1 MVAATEPTII
11 QSAVL
16 KAEMLTDE
24 AVRTGALKRNPEKKG
39 NNGELS
45 RDRSVRNV
53 NKRSRTGRAFATTT
67 SDPVKKEYTGSTPKD
82 CMVGPRMVNPVNARN
97 LTAAR
102 GACFECGGTYHYKA
116 AYPRLIR
123 APEQKDIEPNNLGFT
138 YEIEIASGQL
148 VEINKVIRH
157 CKLEIEGHIFDIDLI
172 PFGHGSFDV
181 IVMMDWLSKHKAKIV
196 CHEKVV
202 RIPLPRGETLRVL
215 GERPEEKVRHLMSA
229 KAKEQKLKGIAVVH
243 KFSKFLGYVINGNDI
258 HVDPSKTEAVRNWE
272 AIRALSE
279 KNKKYNLGEEQEKA
293 FQTLKDKLCNAL
305 VLTLPDGPKD
315 FVVYCDASCL
325 GLGYV
330 LMQKGKVIAYA
341 SRQLKIHEKNYTT
354 HDLELGTVVFALKI

>member
-1 MVAATEPTII
+1 
-11 QSAVL
+11 
-16 KAEMLTDE
+16 
-24 AVRTGALKRNPEKKG
+24 
-39 NNGELS
+39 
-45 RDRSVRNV
+45 
-53 NKRSRTGRAFATTT
+53 
-67 SDPVKKEYTGSTPKD
+67 
-82 CMVGPRMVNPVNARN
+82 
-97 LTAAR
+97 
-102 GACFECGGTYHYKA
+102 
-116 AYPRLIR
+116 
-123 APEQKDIEPNNLGFT
+123 
-138 YEIEIASGQL
+138 QL
-148 VEINKVIRH
+148 VEINKVIRR

-181 IVMMDWLSKHKAKIV
+181 IIMMDWLTKHKAEIV

-229 KAKEQKLKGIAVVH
+229 KAKEQKLKDIAVVH
-243 KFSKFLGYVINGNDI
+243 KFSKFLGYVINGNGI

-272 AIRALSE
+272 ALRAPSE
-279 KNKKYNLGEEQEKA
+279 GEEQEKA
-293 FQTLKDKLCNAL
+293 FQTLKDKLCNAP

-354 HDLELGTVVFALKI
+354 HDLELGTVVFALKIWRHYLYGMVRILNKRTKTKAKQTKPSTGMERARKTEAEGVYIFK